1 MVYITVKA
9 SPRYRQM
16 SLEDLLFGGGEYHTL
31 ISNNETNTVTYERKF
46 VTEKLKGYFFKR
58 EFIEW
63 LRMFN
68 GAHRNL
74 YDAHRDSLYREFYI
88 PKRSGGLRK
97 IDAPNEPLMTALRD
111 LKKFLASVPTETYH
125 TSAYAYVSG
134 RSTVDAVRRHQMNE
148 SQWFAK
154 FDLHNFF
161 GSTTPDFLYRMLA
174 MVFPF
179 SEIMNDPEARPE
191 LVRALDLCFKDGG
204 LPQGTPISPF
214 LTNLMMIPID
224 FALSKKFRE
233 FETPTGPQTMI
244 YTRYADDFL
253 VSSRYDFRFRGAEAV
268 IEETLTEFGAPFRLN
283 TEKTRYGSRGGR
295 NWNLGVMLN
304 KDNEITVGHKRKKE
318 LQNMLFSYAMDK
330 KNGKSWDLHDVQV
343 MDGLRSYYKMVEG
356 DAIDRIVAHV
366 SGKTGVDIPEEIRR
380 DLTA

>member
-46 VTEKLKGYFFKR
+46 VTERLKGFFYKR
-58 EFIEW
+58 EFIAW
-63 LRMFN
+63 LRSFN
-68 GAHRNL
+68 ESHRSL
-74 YDAHRDSLYREFYI
+74 FDAPRDSLYREFYI

-97 IDAPNEPLMTALRD
+97 IDAPNDSLMVALRD

-125 TSAYAYVSG
+125 TSAYAYING

-161 GSTTPDFLYRMLA
+161 GSTTPDFLRRMLA

-179 SEIMNDPEARPE
+179 SEIMSDPEARPE

-224 FALSKKFRE
+224 FTLSRKFRE
-233 FETPTGPQTMI
+233 FKTPTGPQTMI

-253 VSSRYDFRFRGAEAV
+253 VSSRYDFRFRDAEAV
-268 IEETLTEFGAPFRLN
+268 IGETLAEFDAPFHLN
-283 TEKTRYGSRGGR
+283 TQKTRYGSRGGR

-356 DAIDRIVAHV
+356 EAIDRIVAHV
-366 SGKTGVDIPEEIRR
+366 SGKTGVDIPAEIRN

>member
-46 VTEKLKGYFFKR
+46 VTERLKGFFYKR
-58 EFIEW
+58 EFVAW
-63 LRMFN
+63 LRSFN
-68 GAHRNL
+68 ESHRNL
-74 YDAHRDSLYREFYI
+74 YDAPRDSLYREFYI

-125 TSAYAYVSG
+125 TSAYAYING
-134 RSTVDAVRRHQMNE
+134 RSAVDAVRRHQMNE

-161 GSTTPDFLYRMLA
+161 GSTTPDFLHRMFA

-179 SEIMNDPEARPE
+179 SEIMSDPEARPE

-224 FALSKKFRE
+224 FALSRKFRE
-233 FETPTGPQTMI
+233 FGTPTGPQTMI

-253 VSSRYDFRFRGAEAV
+253 VSSRYDFRFRDAEAL
-268 IEETLTEFGAPFRLN
+268 IEETLAQFGAPFRLN
-283 TEKTRYGSRGGR
+283 REKTRYGSRGGR

-366 SGKTGVDIPEEIRR
+366 SGKTGVDIPAEIRK